1 MWLQIVRCDNRPQA
15 LGEYVVR
22 IACLAAALALALSGG
37 KALAQ
42 SAGVASADQPDP
54 AAAAASPEILVSG
67 VPATAPDVQKII
79 DTEYQRAMAAAGHPA
94 ALGHAPLQ
102 AVANKITAALKKA
115 GYPDARAYL
124 ADEVVTFHAHD
135 VGAAAAPTTV
145 ATATPSATPTAGATT
160 AGAVAAAAS
169 SATSSE
175 TAPAAPTP
183 LADNVVPP
191 LKDRDVG
198 AAQTQQ
204 IAVGGFYVQGV
215 TNHAKAGITP
225 ASIQAVAD
233 AQYQQ
238 LGGKPGQPVKLTF
251 DQLQGVAAKITDR
264 YRKAGFIVATAF
276 LPAQTVGSD
285 QVVQIQVLEGQ
296 IGKIIVKGTKRYRPG
311 VIAAP
316 AEKLRGKAVQNS
328 DVETAL
334 LYDRDLPGVSVAST
348 FQPGE
353 KTGYT
358 DLIMVAREAPKPY
371 TITVGAN
378 NYGTDLTGKYRAQLG
393 VTWNSPLG
401 IGDSLAANVDYA
413 LDPDQNVYGSLVY
426 RAPLVV
432 EPGLSAVVGA
442 TRSELQI
449 NTGSFASLDVRG
461 PSSSYFGGMDWKF
474 VNDQDLSML
483 GSLHFIR
490 EQAKLSSQ
498 SMMLSDEI
506 FNVADLGFSL
516 DQTDKKFQGVNLLQV
531 DVRKSISDDSK
542 VPDTVSPDH
551 ARSFL
556 VTRVSYTRLQFLT
569 ETQRLYFKL
578 NGQYTRDAL
587 APLEQFAI
595 GGPDSVRAYPIA
607 DALMDR
613 GYYSAL
619 EYHID
624 APGFANVVSPFYG
637 RPWRELL
644 ELETFVDYARGYPVG
659 VDQSNSNK
667 IVSYS
672 GVGAGFIFRL
682 PRFHQFE
689 FHLDGSVPL
698 GSQEA
703 SDKNGYHIY
712 ARVGLTF

>member
-1 MWLQIVRCDNRPQA
+1 M
-15 LGEYVVR
+15 R
-22 IACLAAALALALSGG
+22 IACLAAALALALGG
-37 KALAQ
+37 GEALAQ
-42 SAGVASADQPDP
+42 SAGVASANQPDP

-79 DTEYQRAMAAAGHPA
+79 DTEYQQAMAAAGHPA
-94 ALGHAPLQ
+94 TLGHAPLQ
-102 AVANKITAALKKA
+102 AVTDRITAALKKA
-115 GYPDARAYL
+115 GYPDAHAYL
-124 ADEVVTFHAHD
+124 ADEVATFHAHD
-135 VGAAAAPTTV
+135 VNAATASTAAVGATSSAAPVAAVAAGAAAAV
-145 ATATPSATPTAGATT
+145 
-160 AGAVAAAAS
+160 AS
-169 SATSSE
+169 SD
-175 TAPAAPTP
+175 TAPAPTPAPPAP

-191 LKDRDVG
+191 LKDREVG
-198 AAQTQQ
+198 TAPTQQ
-204 IAVGGFYVQGV
+204 IAVGGFHVIGV
-215 TNHAKAGITP
+215 NDHAKAGITP
-225 ASIQAVAD
+225 ASIQAMAD
-233 AQYQQ
+233 TQYQQ
-238 LGGKPGQPVKLTF
+238 LGGKSGQPAKLTF
-251 DQLQGVAAKITDR
+251 DQLQGVADKITAR

-285 QVVQIQVLEGQ
+285 QIIQIQVLEGQ
-296 IGKIIVKGTKRYRPG
+296 IGKIIVKGTKRYYPG

-316 AEKLRGKAVQNS
+316 AEKLRGKALQKS
-328 DVETAL
+328 DVDTAL

-348 FQPGE
+348 FQPGA
-353 KTGYT
+353 KTGDT
-358 DLIMVAREAPKPY
+358 DLIMVAREAPRPY
-371 TITVGAN
+371 TITVGAD
-378 NYGTDLTGKYRAQLG
+378 NYGTDLTGKYRAQVG

-413 LDPDQNVYGSLVY
+413 LDPSQNVYGSLIY
-426 RAPLVV
+426 SAPLVV

-449 NTGSFASLDVRG
+449 NTGQFAALDVRG
-461 PSSSYFGGMDWKF
+461 PSSTYFGGMDWKF
-474 VNDQDLSML
+474 VNDEDLKLL

-490 EQAKLSSQ
+490 EQAKLNSN

-506 FNVADLGFSL
+506 FNVADLGFAL
-516 DQTDKKFQGVNLLQV
+516 NQTDREFHGVNLLQV
-531 DVRKSISDDSK
+531 DVRKSISDDSRE
-542 VPDTVSPDH
+542 PDLVSPDH

-556 VTRVSYTRLQFLT
+556 STRVSYTRLQFLT
-569 ETQRLYFKL
+569 DTQRLYFKI
-578 NGQYTRDAL
+578 NGQYSRDVL

-624 APGFANVVSPFYG
+624 APGFANVISPFYG

-644 ELETFVDYARGYPVG
+644 ELETFVDYARGYPVSA
-659 VDQSNSNK
+659 DQTSTNK
-667 IVSYS
+667 MVTYS

-703 SDKNGYHIY
+703 SDKNGYHVY